1 MGANK
6 NREKQEYAF
15 MLFIK
20 GVPNKE
26 IARKVDVSAN
36 TITRWSKEGGWEI
49 KRQSNAI
56 SNETLINK
64 ARERV
69 MEILDSDKPNADALA
84 KAVKGLK
91 SLEKDATID
100 DYVNVFAAFGDW
112 LINRAGSDKTIDT
125 EFVRMVTEMQDKYI
139 MEKING

>member
-1 MGANK
+1 MSTNK
-6 NREKQEYAF
+6 NKEKEYAF
-15 MLFIK
+15 MLYMK
-20 GVPNKE
+20 GTPSKE
-26 IARKVDVSAN
+26 IAKKVGVSPN
-36 TITRWSKEGGWEI
+36 TITRWATSWGWDV

-64 ARERV
+64 ARVRV
-69 MEILDSDKPNADALA
+69 LEILESDKPNADALA

-100 DYVNVFAAFGDW
+100 DYVNVFASFGDW
-112 LINRAGSDKTIDT
+112 LINRSGVDKTIDS
-125 EFVRMVTEMQDKYI
+125 EFVKKVTDMQDKYI

>member
-1 MGANK
+1 MSTNK
-6 NREKQEYAF
+6 NKENKEYAF
-15 MLFIK
+15 MLFMK
-20 GVPNKE
+20 GTPNKE
-26 IARKVDVSAN
+26 IAKKVGVSAN
-36 TITRWSKEGGWEI
+36 TITRWSKEGGWDI

-64 ARERV
+64 ARVRV

-100 DYVNVFAAFGDW
+100 DYVNVFASFGDW
-112 LINRAGSDKTIDT
+112 LINRSGTDKTIDT
-125 EFVRMVTEMQDKYI
+125 DFVKKVTEMQDKYI